1 MAIRLGETGAWNV
14 TFQHPG
20 WSDRPRC
27 MRCFR
32 GGSAADGA
40 AGNSLRVR
48 EQGRCGSRERWVR
61 GVQNRSFGLVATMLD
76 VGHGLMTGG
85 YRTLRIFCR
94 LRVKTE
100 KGHAI

>member
-1 MAIRLGETGAWNV
+1 MGPPETPSG
-14 TFQHPG
+14 F
-20 WSDRPRC
+20 
-27 MRCFR
+27 
-32 GGSAADGA
+32 GSKAA
-40 AGNSLRVR
+40 AGA
-48 EQGRCGSRERWVR
+48 GERWVR
-61 GVQNRSFGLVATMLD
+61 GVQNRSFGLVVTMLD